1 MAKKTAKKKATA
13 TKTRL
18 RALVGLN
25 YPTPQS
31 LAIVNQAGG
40 LSKLT
45 TEQRTK
51 VKNKRVEAG
60 GWCDDVPASAL
71 PYLLQ
76 ARQVEE
82 VEVEEKTIQVAGEVT

>member
-1 MAKKTAKKKATA
+1 MAKKKTAKKTTA
-13 TKTRL
+13 EKRTRL
-18 RALVGLN
+18 RARVGLN

-45 TEQRTK
+45 PEQRAK
-51 VKNKRVEAG
+51 VKTKRVEAG

-76 ARQVEE
+76 ARKVEE
-82 VEVEEKTIQVAGEVT
+82 VEVEEKTVQLEEGP